1 MIESIKKNLTDAMRN
16 KDKPRMITL
25 RNILAKIKLKEIE
38 KGEPLDKNEVIS
50 VLITMGK
57 QLRDSI
63 EQYKN
68 GGREDLAENEAIELG
83 IIKEYLPEQM
93 GEDEIRK
100 CIREMISSSGAS
112 GSSDIGK
119 VMGPVMAKLQGRAD
133 GKIVNQLVREELS

>member
-1 MIESIKKNLTDAMRN
+1 MIESIKSNLTDAMREKN
-16 KDKPRMITL
+16 KPRMITL

-38 KGEPLDKNEVIS
+38 KGEPLEKKEVIA

-68 GGREDLAENEAIELG
+68 GGREDLAENEALELD

-93 GEDEIRK
+93 GEDK
-100 CIREMISSSGAS
+100 IRECIKEIISSSGAS
-112 GSSDIGK
+112 GLSDIGK
-119 VMGPVMAKLQGRAD
+119 VMGPVMGKLQGKAD
-133 GKIVNQLVREELS
+133 GKIVNQLVKEELS

>member
-1 MIESIKKNLTDAMRN
+1 MIKSIKSNLTDAMRE

-38 KGEPLDKNEVIS
+38 KGEPLGKNEVIS
-50 VLITMGK
+50 VLTTMGK

-63 EQYKN
+63 KQYKN

-93 GEDEIRK
+93 GEDEIRE

>member
-1 MIESIKKNLTDAMRN
+1 MIESIKSHLTDAMRE

-50 VLITMGK
+50 VLTTMGK

-93 GEDEIRK
+93 GEDEIRE

-119 VMGPVMAKLQGRAD
+119 VMGPVMAKLQSRAD
-133 GKIVNQLVREELS
+133 GKIVNQLVKEELS